1 MRRQETCSA
10 KGQMRRGLERQ
21 FGGAEGWRMNLGSCL
36 QTPGE
41 KLGFVMESGE
51 PPRG

>member
-10 KGQMRRGLERQ
+10 KGQTRWGLERQ
-21 FGGAEGWRMNLGSCL
+21 FGEAEGWRMNLGSRL
-36 QTPGE
+36 QVPGE
-41 KLGFVMESGE
+41 KLGFVVEWGE